1 MSEAPN
7 QHTSSEAL
15 PPRSVVDTDADAV
28 DTIPITVSL
37 GAKST
42 TFNLTAA
49 GTLDDLTLACEDFFD
64 TPDDSPSF
72 NWSTHKF
79 IAPPPTGLIKAGE
92 NGTSPLAPMAGKKLR
107 LLAAKL
113 SEIDS
118 LRTAEQ
124 YAARRRERRSRVVPS
139 AARPHR
145 TTARRPGDDI
155 YTFLSI
161 RPLPYLPRPERS
173 QALLE
178 RVANDRGIRE
188 SMRRRKFTVGLL
200 TEMDPAAHTDM
211 SHDGGVG
218 RTLGL
223 NRNKGEVIEL
233 RLRTDAGDGYR
244 DYKTIRKTLCHELAH
259 NVHGPHDRNFWDLCH
274 AIEREVE
281 AEDWISKGGRTV
293 GDGPGFDE
301 TADDE
306 DYAPDHGGWT
316 GGEFVLGGASGASGA
331 GPAGAAQVSLSR
343 REILAKAAEERMRRM
358 NQEGRDGENGVF
370 STMRLK
376 KGYATHEVVG

>member
-1 MSEAPN
+1 MSQVPDR
-7 QHTSSEAL
+7 HTSDA
-15 PPRSVVDTDADAV
+15 PPRRPVADADADAI
-28 DTIPITVSL
+28 DTIAITVSL

-42 TFNLTAA
+42 AFNLSAA

-64 TPDDSPSF
+64 TPDDNPSL

-79 IAPPPTGLIKAGE
+79 IAPPPTGLVKAGE
-92 NGTSPLAPMAGKKLR
+92 NGTSPLAPLAGKKLR

-118 LRTAEQ
+118 LRAAEQ
-124 YAARRRERRSRVVPS
+124 SAARRRERRSRAVPSS

-145 TTARRPGDDI
+145 TTARRPGDDV

-200 TEMDPAAHTDM
+200 TEMDPAAHTDV

-281 AEDWISKGGRTV
+281 AEDWSTKGGRTV

-316 GGEFVLGGASGASGA
+316 GGEFVLGGGGGRA
-331 GPAGAAQVSLSR
+331 GTARVSLTR

-358 NQEGRDGENGVF
+358 NQEGRDGENGGEGR
-370 STMRLK
+370 S
-376 KGYATHEVVG
+376 